1 MTKFREL
8 LRRLTDAQVEL
19 VVIGGLAVISHGHA
33 RTTLAIDVCYARTPE
48 NLRRLVAALSPIH
61 PGFAVLRPTF
71 LFSGTNARCAT
82 G

>member
-61 PGFAVLRPTF
+61 PRLRGAPADLPF
-71 LFSGTNARCAT
+71 FWTNARCAT